1 MSTEVR
7 DGLDMKRRVTIYAA
21 LADPHR
27 LGIVDRLSLSD
38 LTPSELALDL
48 GIGSNL
54 LAHHLRILE
63 DAGLVQR
70 LPSSGDGRR
79 RYLRLAWPTLE
90 AVPAPG
96 SSVAADGILF
106 VCTGN
111 SARSQLAA
119 ALWNRVSDVHAES
132 AGTHPADRVHPLAVR
147 AGKRAGLDLANAR
160 PRSLD
165 EVIERPDLVVTVCDR
180 AHEELERSGIQG
192 RTLHWSVPDPVDVDS
207 AAAFDDSLRDLELRI
222 STLAPHVV
230 FAARRKPRRRTHP

>member
-1 MSTEVR
+1 MA
-7 DGLDMKRRVTIYAA
+7 IYAA

-27 LGIVDRLSLSD
+27 LGIVDRLYLSD
-38 LTPSELALDL
+38 LTPSELATDL

-90 AVPAPG
+90 AAPAPG
-96 SSVAADGILF
+96 PSVAADGILF

-119 ALWNRVSDVHAES
+119 ALWNRVSDVHADS
-132 AGTHPADRVHPLAVR
+132 AGTHPADKVHPLAVR
-147 AGKRAGLDLANAR
+147 AGNRAGLDLARAR

-192 RTLHWSVPDPVDVDS
+192 RTLHWSVPDPVDVSS
-207 AAAFDDSLRDLELRI
+207 AAAFNDLLRDLELRI

-230 FAARRKPRRRTHP
+230 FAPRRRPRRRTRP

>member
-1 MSTEVR
+1 MATAT
-7 DGLDMKRRVTIYAA
+7 RRVAIYAA
-21 LADPHR
+21 LADRHR

-38 LTPSELALDL
+38 LTPSELAAAL

-90 AVPAPG
+90 ALPAPG
-96 SSVAADGILF
+96 PSVAADGILF

-132 AGTHPADRVHPLAVR
+132 AGTHPAERVHSLAVR
-147 AGKRAGLDLANAR
+147 VGMRAGLDLASAR
-160 PRSLD
+160 PRALV
-165 EVIERPDLVVTVCDR
+165 EVLERPDLIVTVCDR
-180 AHEELERSGIQG
+180 AHEELERSEVEG
-192 RTLHWSVPDPVDVDS
+192 RTLHWSVPDPVDVGS
-207 AAAFDDSLRDLELRI
+207 VAAFNDSLHDLELRV
-222 STLAPHVV
+222 SHLASHVV
-230 FAARRKPRRRTHP
+230 PSLHRGLRRRTHP

>member
-1 MSTEVR
+1 
-7 DGLDMKRRVTIYAA
+7 
-21 LADPHR
+21 
-27 LGIVDRLSLSD
+27 
-38 LTPSELALDL
+38 
-48 GIGSNL
+48 
-54 LAHHLRILE
+54 
-63 DAGLVQR
+63 
-70 LPSSGDGRR
+70 
-79 RYLRLAWPTLE
+79 
-90 AVPAPG
+90 VPATGPA
-96 SSVAADGILF
+96 VAADGILF